1 MCDEIKYEDL
11 PEPYDAI
18 AAELDLESALKLARL
33 FSGERV
39 YFPKYEAVERPLRNK
54 KIITEFNGY
63 NFKQLARKYG
73 ITEMAIRQIVADEI
87 VKKQNEPNKDQI
99 SFFDLD
105 V

>member
-1 MCDEIKYEDL
+1 MCDGIRCEDL

-39 YFPKYEAVERPLRNK
+39 YFPKYETVERPLRNK

-63 NFKQLARKYG
+63 NFKELARKYG
-73 ITEMAIRQIVADEI
+73 ITEMAIRQIVAEEI
-87 VKKQNEPNKDQI
+87 PKKQNEPNKEQI